1 MKPIGKREEK
11 AKDLAKKILCE
22 KIFKNIHV
30 CVCVCVCV
38 CVFVCV
44 CLCKETDRKKNTTH
58 PDENEERFRR
68 RDRGTHTHVCVTDRE
83 TLARIRER
91 FWERD
96 LAKKL

>member
-22 KIFKNIHV
+22 KILKNIHV
-30 CVCVCVCV
+30 CVCVF
-38 CVFVCV
+38 VFVCV